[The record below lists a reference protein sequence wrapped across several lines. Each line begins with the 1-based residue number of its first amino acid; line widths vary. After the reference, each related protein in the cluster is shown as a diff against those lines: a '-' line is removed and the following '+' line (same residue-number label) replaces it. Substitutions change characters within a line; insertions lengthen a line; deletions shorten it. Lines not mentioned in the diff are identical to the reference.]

1 MEAGA
6 YKPEMLLF
14 EKKIEELA
22 SNFLSRNTFSC
33 CYSRSILPVLLG
45 NYFNKRHFEFND
57 AVMHIIFGNCMLI

>member
-45 NYFNKRHFEFND
+45 NYFNKKTF
-57 AVMHIIFGNCMLI
+57 